1 MKNQRNR
8 KKELDRKRTEW
19 RKIHRSLNG
28 KIIIYPDK
36 PPEHINARG
45 NKVYNWFWKK
55 ILLAVDMHEIP
66 PIISAI
72 KQRLSHE
79 NDGRKIRKFR
89 TMIGMADD
97 AYQLKKLENIKDSDT
112 ELQLGDDTTYNADQG
127 IIYQNGNMY
136 STEFSE
142 DEDKIFV
149 RDVEGII
156 VDIQYANNGEKESSL
171 SELNQDSSSY
181 ENWDY
186 TQKT

>member
-1 MKNQRNR
+1 
-8 KKELDRKRTEW
+8 
-19 RKIHRSLNG
+19 
-28 KIIIYPDK
+28 
-36 PPEHINARG
+36 
-45 NKVYNWFWKK
+45 
-55 ILLAVDMHEIP
+55 MHEIP